1 MLACAATVQAEAQDS
16 PMVVPSPVPQRRR
29 LLYHE
34 HAADDAHH
42 SSCESEAVI
51 VIE

>member
-1 MLACAATVQAEAQDS
+1 MHATTAQAGAQDS

-29 LLYHE
+29 LLYGK
-34 HAADDAHH
+34 HAPEDAHH
-42 SSCESEAVI
+42 SSREPEAVI